1 VAHELR
7 IWECRRCAQIFLW
20 PLASE
25 EEIRSLFDTLY
36 ATGESPYPELRSYY
50 AFCLDDAP
58 SNPLVQLY
66 ERWLTRLERV
76 RPPGRLLDIGCG
88 TGLFLDLARRRG
100 WTPFGIDE
108 CAEATG
114 HARSRFGLAVETADF
129 ESFPWGDRQF
139 DAVTMW
145 DIIEH
150 ARRPVDLLA
159 AVRQRLAPGG
169 VIAIATPNQ
178 ASILHLIAGAL
189 YHASGGRIQAP
200 LNKMYLVPHF
210 LYFTPQSLAETA
222 RRAGLEIV
230 TSELESTELQRL
242 TLSPPVRLALEAAF
256 WIARRTGLENRLF
269 AIVRAAGEPGAG

>member
-1 VAHELR
+1 MTTQKLSASAKR
-7 IWECRRCAQIFLW
+7 IRDKAL
-20 PLASE
+20 S
-25 EEIRSLFDTLY
+25 
-36 ATGESPYPELRSYY
+36 YPETS
-50 AFCLDDAP
+50 
-58 SNPLVQLY
+58 
-66 ERWLTRLERV
+66 
-76 RPPGRLLDIGCG
+76 
-88 TGLFLDLARRRG
+88 
-100 WTPFGIDE
+100 
-108 CAEATG
+108 
-114 HARSRFGLAVETADF
+114 

-200 LNKMYLVPHF
+200 LNKMYLIPHF

-222 RRAGLEIV
+222 RRAGLEMV

-242 TLSPPVRLALEAAF
+242 TLSPPVRRAPRDTTRPF
-256 WIARRTGLENRLF
+256 RRSPVLRPNTRSTGESSRP
-269 AIVRAAGEPGAG
+269 APR